1 MFRIRSRAGRF
12 GDSALRQRGAI
23 STGTPAQGHAPKGDR
38 EFVDQDD
45 LDCVGLLSLLPEDVP
60 SCRTRRTRRPLGGHP
75 PGRVV
80 SCLGSRECDSVNAP

>member
-12 GDSALRQRGAI
+12 GDSAPRQRGAI

-60 SCRTRRTRRPLGGHP
+60 AAERGALGARLAGIPLSG
-75 PGRVV
+75 
-80 SCLGSRECDSVNAP
+80 LSVA